1 MNRNALPKTPAQAW
15 RELEAEERAFK
26 VGLVLRAVW
35 ELAKPVIVWTFV
47 FFAIGVWAI
56 FSFLIKAVLG
66 TK

>member
-1 MNRNALPKTPAQAW
+1 M
-15 RELEAEERAFK
+15 EAEERAFK